1 MHFKDKTQQ
10 HRPPYFLCL
19 LPRLLLLSQVS
30 IQEEVASHF
39 IVFSPRYI
47 PIFHP
52 SQSSTALAYGTT
64 KSVVLCSLYI
74 RITRKDFKEMLTYG
88 PHPIPNDSEFLEVGP
103 GHLCLLICVK
113 LTRWVWCTVGVGSD
127 CIFKYIFRSINLEY
141 WVMWDIQRE
150 KLTDQLAYSQYW
162 WEMVH
167 GSQYMWTV

>member
-10 HRPPYFLCL
+10 HHPPYFLCL
-19 LPRLLLLSQVS
+19 LPRLLPLSQVS

-52 SQSSTALAYGTT
+52 SQSSAALAYGTT

-113 LTRWVWCTVGVGSD
+113 LTRWVDAQWGLGVTAFSNIYLDSLTWSTGWCGIYRG
-127 CIFKYIFRSINLEY
+127 I
-141 WVMWDIQRE
+141 
-150 KLTDQLAYSQYW
+150 KLTNQLAYSQYW

-167 GSQYMWTV
+167 CSQYMWTV